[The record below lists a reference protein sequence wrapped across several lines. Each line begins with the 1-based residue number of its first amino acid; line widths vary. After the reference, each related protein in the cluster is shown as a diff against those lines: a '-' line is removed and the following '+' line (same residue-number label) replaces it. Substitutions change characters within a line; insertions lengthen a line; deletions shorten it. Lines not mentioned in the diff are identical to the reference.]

1 MFQSHHQKDGGPAAE
16 TQPHSLLTQDDS
28 LPVELRELVQRLRL
42 ILPVISV
49 SVMALH
55 RQNAELDYDI
65 ASVLSEHACQ
75 PLDSEIEHLES
86 ILTSL
91 SWRKRQLEA
100 HA

>member
-1 MFQSHHQKDGGPAAE
+1 MFDMPKEGGPAVNTLPPT
-16 TQPHSLLTQDDS
+16 TQPTQDGLHPAD
-28 LPVELRELVQRLRL
+28 LREHVRQLRL

-65 ASVLSEHACQ
+65 ATVLAHHACE
-75 PLDSEIEHLES
+75 PLDVEIEHLES

-91 SWRKRQLEA
+91 VCRHHRKEVPA
-100 HA
+100 